1 MILLPS
7 FPLNMAAWFYGGIM
21 LLLFTLKSFRTHQKG
36 GNLLNL
42 HFSRFMLFVGIGLM
56 LYAGAPLLTDNT
68 SVLVVTMS
76 LADSIIM
83 LSMIFQAKVCQAL
96 RIFSDLVFRIV
107 AFGIGAISLGSLYLG
122 ISYTQI
128 KFEPFVISHI
138 MHPLNGWLQSL
149 VFIAVLVPTG
159 YFFIKSGLKQTGLL
173 TVFKVTGFGTAYL
186 LSSLVSVINYGVL
199 HGQDSIPSAIAT
211 GITFTILF
219 LIIILPS
226 KVEST
231 VFQRVTN
238 SPPLRRT

>member
-1 MILLPS
+1 
-7 FPLNMAAWFYGGIM
+7 M
-21 LLLFTLKSFRTHQKG
+21 LLLFAWKSFRTHKKG

-42 HFSRFMLFVGIGLM
+42 HFARFMLFVGISLVI
-56 LYAGAPLLTDNT
+56 YASVPLFTDN
-68 SVLVVTMS
+68 SDLLVATMS

-96 RIFSDLVFRIV
+96 RVFSDLVFRIV
-107 AFGIGAISLGSLYLG
+107 AIGISIVSLASLYLG
-122 ISYTQI
+122 LNYTQI
-128 KFEPFVISHI
+128 KFEPFITSHI

-149 VFIAVLVPTG
+149 VFIVVLIPTG
-159 YFFIKSGLKQTGLL
+159 LFFIRSGLKQTGFL
-173 TVFKVTGFGTAYL
+173 TKFKVTGFGTAYIL
-186 LSSLVSVINYGVL
+186 ACLVSIINYGVL

-231 VFQRVTN
+231 VFQRVTD
-238 SPPLRRT
+238 SVSSTASS